1 MVTLMPLPAA
11 LALAPVADLN
21 GLCLS
26 PTETTPAA
34 ALSCDGSSLDSSGSE
49 LDVQQQHAAAHE
61 QHAAEQQQQQQSA
74 ALAASCGDALL
85 PPEQRT
91 HHLLK
96 HCLSQSQRS
105 AALQHFNTA
114 DAREAAKE
122 IARMG
127 QRELQAKFKVGG
139 GPGTRRF
146 RAGAEA
152 ARAGGGGTP
161 PRLAAPMYPPAPLP
175 GRPARLPLPQEVYGS
190 ATKSNNNS
198 WLRRKL
204 YEAVGVAPLKAN
216 TKGKARKSAA
226 ASHRKSGGGKS
237 RCTGRGAGLVGPAG
251 RRAACGGLAGR
262 RGGGAQIACA
272 RRRYAPSAPSH
283 TVAYPAPSHTPSLIP
298 PPARSSLPPPS
309 SPCRSLKLAVVKVK
323 HEPVLQL
330 GLGLPHGTPALPG
343 GMSILDLHHSSG
355 LLSADTSDSE
365 DGSASH
371 GYPASL
377 HHRWAGGGWVGGGGG
392 AAVGGLVSLA
402 ACMSVPHP
410 PAQPSRSQTLCPFP
424 TPLLLP
430 PSCSA
435 PGTPRSS
442 NLGLPFNVA
451 ACFGA
456 SMHQAPPPP
465 PPGFVPVA
473 EPSSPM
479 ACGMHWA
486 DGGFASVQ
494 QPPGAFLVGGST
506 PAMPTLDSE
515 GLAAAAGLP
524 ASTFKPMDLEQDA
537 AALWAGGDCPSQWY
551 FGSMELGA
559 AAAPGGQLPPMEGL
573 AMDCCGSAATAACA
587 CVCEEEEEVPLLTLD
602 LGGAW
607 EGGREG
613 CQQAAVAGR
622 RRVSGAAA
630 RRQAGSM
637 PAPRSPLCTPPACS
651 RSPHAWFSS
660 LPQPSTS
667 PFDAATPC
675 RCRRP
680 RAVPPFDVGRAL
692 CALSLRPIV
701 PLHHPHHP
709 SSPLATPPT
718 SSPHCCP
725 PHLCRPPPATT
736 TPIPHLIGC
745 PPR

>member
-127 QRELQAKFKVGG
+127 QRELQAKFK
-139 GPGTRRF
+139 
-146 RAGAEA
+146 
-152 ARAGGGGTP
+152 
-161 PRLAAPMYPPAPLP
+161 
-175 GRPARLPLPQEVYGS
+175 EVYGS

-237 RCTGRGAGLVGPAG
+237 
-251 RRAACGGLAGR
+251 
-262 RGGGAQIACA
+262 
-272 RRRYAPSAPSH
+272 
-283 TVAYPAPSHTPSLIP
+283 
-298 PPARSSLPPPS
+298 
-309 SPCRSLKLAVVKVK
+309 RSLKLAVVKVK

-377 HHRWAGGGWVGGGGG
+377 HH
-392 AAVGGLVSLA
+392 
-402 ACMSVPHP
+402 
-410 PAQPSRSQTLCPFP
+410 
-424 TPLLLP
+424 
-430 PSCSA
+430 SA

-587 CVCEEEEEVPLLTLD
+587 CVCEEEEVPLLTLD
-602 LGGAW
+602 LGAID
-607 EGGREG
+607 
-613 CQQAAVAGR
+613 
-622 RRVSGAAA
+622 VS
-630 RRQAGSM
+630 
-637 PAPRSPLCTPPACS
+637 
-651 RSPHAWFSS
+651 
-660 LPQPSTS
+660 
-667 PFDAATPC
+667 
-675 RCRRP
+675 
-680 RAVPPFDVGRAL
+680 
-692 CALSLRPIV
+692 I
-701 PLHHPHHP
+701 
-709 SSPLATPPT
+709 
-718 SSPHCCP
+718 
-725 PHLCRPPPATT
+725 
-736 TPIPHLIGC
+736 
-745 PPR
+745 